1 MLDEMKTRWFCSQV
15 GAMKNSMYALAIGIL
30 KNEADAE
37 DAIQNALLSAY
48 EHLDALRLFDK
59 IKPWVLKILTRNLP
73 IADAVQLHGACD
85 LPDAAA
91 PCEDLDTK
99 HPSGLP
105 SIRWKPD
112 TGKSSSYSNYK
123 PEYQRKSH
131 KFWISLKK
139 TSESPFPAPEAILRT
154 LLTGGFLMTPK
165 DSGFESRFA
174 GASADAGGH
183 GRTV

>member
-48 EHLDALRLFDK
+48 EHLDDLRLFDK
-59 IKPWVLKILTRNLP
+59 IKPWVLKILTRECYQ
-73 IADAVQLHGACD
+73 IADRRPNYTELDD

-99 HPSGLP
+99 ASVWNAVNSLETRYREIIILFYYENL
-105 SIRWKPD
+105 STKEIAQILD
-112 TGKSSSYSNYK
+112 LSEENV
-123 PEYQRKSH
+123 RKRLSR
-131 KFWISLKK
+131 
-139 TSESPFPAPEAILRT
+139 ARAILRT
-154 LLTGGFLMTPK
+154 LLDKEDFT
-165 DSGFESRFA
+165 
-174 GASADAGGH
+174 
-183 GRTV
+183 